1 VADALFGAINPGGKL
16 PITVP
21 RSVGQVPMRY
31 NHKPSGS
38 RSYFYEYYM
47 DSPNTPLYP
56 FGHGLSYASF
66 EYADLNISPAEMTS
80 GGAVD
85 IRLTVANTGKTAG
98 DEVVQLYV
106 SDELASVPRPV
117 MELKGFHR
125 ISLAPGE
132 SRTVTF
138 RLPVDLLA
146 FYDENLDLIVE
157 SGKIQ
162 VMLGGSSKDIR
173 LRGEFDIVGSRK
185 SKIGKRLFL
194 CPVSVD

>member
-1 VADALFGAINPGGKL
+1 
-16 PITVP
+16 
-21 RSVGQVPMRY
+21 
-31 NHKPSGS
+31 
-38 RSYFYEYYM
+38 
-47 DSPNTPLYP
+47 
-56 FGHGLSYASF
+56 
-66 EYADLNISPAEMTS
+66 
-80 GGAVD
+80 
-85 IRLTVANTGKTAG
+85 
-98 DEVVQLYV
+98 
-106 SDELASVPRPV
+106 

-162 VMLGGSSKDIR
+162 VMLGGSSEDIR

-194 CPVSVD
+194 CPLSVE